1 MPQLVHSVN
10 SPAAIRRDSA
20 AAAVFRFCFTHKP
33 LILNGL
39 IVWLF
44 FDQVEGKA
52 STTALDAWST
62 TLMHRVIHML
72 CG

>member
-10 SPAAIRRDSA
+10 SLTAICRDFVTP
-20 AAAVFRFCFTHKP
+20 AVFRFCFTHKP
-33 LILNGL
+33 LILKDL
-39 IVWLF
+39 IAWLF

-62 TLMHRVIHML
+62 TLMHRVIHNL

>member
-10 SPAAIRRDSA
+10 SSPAIGCDFSRET
-20 AAAVFRFCFTHKP
+20 VFRFCFTNKL
-33 LILNGL
+33 LILKGL

-52 STTALDAWST
+52 STTALGAWST
-62 TLMHRVIHML
+62 TLMHRVIHTL